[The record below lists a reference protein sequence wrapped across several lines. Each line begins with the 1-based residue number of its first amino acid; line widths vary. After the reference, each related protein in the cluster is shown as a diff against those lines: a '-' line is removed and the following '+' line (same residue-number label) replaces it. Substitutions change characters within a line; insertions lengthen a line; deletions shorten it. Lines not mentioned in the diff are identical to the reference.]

1 MSPLPISRSKTS
13 TAIFGAIALVAL
25 VGTWVVLKDD
35 GSAPLSAA
43 YDTTIEADLKR
54 ARTLRSAGQAKDA
67 FDILKVHARSG
78 YPSALLQLGRAHMRG
93 WGTPIDLDASRD
105 ALLLAVEY
113 DFPARGE
120 AAYELGRLYQRSV
133 GEDCNA
139 LAVSWFDRAREWG
152 YAKAH
157 LQLATHFER
166 GLGTDRDLDKALQHY
181 EAAAAFGS
189 EAAAIKFAR
198 ILKRGDAG
206 IPADPKR
213 AHALAMVAL
222 ASLEDKARSG
232 SGSASKILGR
242 LYRDGDFV
250 DMDIRIA
257 RRWLQRSSELGDPGG
272 MHDLARLILATETD
286 TTQVRRAL
294 AWMRRAVS
302 LGHGGAMTAIG
313 RYHLAGQYGLAR
325 ENAVIWFERG
335 VDAKHAGAMAELARL
350 YATGDLVPRD
360 IKKAIE
366 LAKQGVELGHRG
378 SQTLL
383 SDLRL
388 RRDTV
393 SSNERFVR
401 PDMSKLGSAFTF
413 PPTQMQP

>member
-1 MSPLPISRSKTS
+1 MSTHPITKSKTS
-13 TAIFGAIALVAL
+13 TAVIGAIAIAAI
-25 VGTWVVLKDD
+25 VGTWVALKSD
-35 GSAPLSAA
+35 APATLGAA

-54 ARTLRSAGQAKDA
+54 ARSLRSAGQAKDA
-67 FDILKVHARSG
+67 FDILKVHADSG
-78 YPSALLQLGRAHMRG
+78 YPAALLQLGRAHMRG
-93 WGTPIDLDASRD
+93 WGTPINLDASRD

-139 LAVSWFDRAREWG
+139 LAVSWFDRAKDWG

-181 EAAAAFGS
+181 EAAAVLGS

-250 DMDIRIA
+250 DMNIKTA

-272 MHDLARLILATETD
+272 MHDLARLILATETEN
-286 TTQVRRAL
+286 TQVRKAL

-313 RYHLAGQYGLAR
+313 RFHLAGKYGFVRPEA
-325 ENAVIWFERG
+325 ITWFERG
-335 VDAKHAGAMAELARL
+335 VDAKHAGAMAELARI
-350 YATGDLVPRD
+350 YSTGDLVPRD
-360 IKKAIE
+360 IKKAID
-366 LAKQGVELGHRG
+366 LAKQGAELGHRG

-393 SSNERFVR
+393 SSTERFVQ

-413 PPTQMQP
+413 PPTKMQP